1 MKKIN
6 KIIGVGKFKNFIAKG
21 DIAFK
26 KLNLIYAENAMGKS
40 TLTNIFRSLSKNDP
54 KYILTKTDDDNYRVE
69 VLKDDNSNYIFYKK
83 AWKNLDDNI
92 IDKIEIY
99 DKVFIENNI
108 HSGFIVNSDHKKRL
122 TKFIIGE
129 NLILEN
135 NKIEEIKKNI
145 GDLKIE
151 LKNLFENKIKNPA
164 IKLNITFQDFEEFKN
179 LDISGVVNLDNINN
193 QILEIENNIE
203 NIKNKNYILNK
214 EDIPYLKF
222 NEYRPI
228 GIDDFK
234 NILEATIENIEKSS
248 ENKLK
253 EHLENFNKKIDKN
266 WLYIGFYAIN
276 DNSKCPFCGSDVNGN
291 QLIKSYQDCFNLEY
305 NTFKKSLLNYK
316 NFGQN
321 VKIGFI
327 NINSLVTK
335 IQYYYDTFWNKYLKL
350 ESLENLTFKEY
361 LQNKITFDFMNIN
374 SIDKIVEIIN
384 NLYNLKEKSL
394 LDRISSERI
403 LELDDLYKKYIISYD
418 IINKIIKD
426 FYEKVINFKKSLN
439 SNVNINEEKNKLMKL
454 KQKKYKYCIENN
466 LNFEN
471 NMDIIRSNDLEE
483 ILNKNKEII
492 NLSNYLPEL
501 RNNLSQNIQNTIITY
516 KDDIND
522 ILKKFNTSF
531 KILLDDKLKFN
542 TSEPT
547 SELSIKIGEKNITQ
561 NNKNLDI
568 YEKETIGNALSEGDK
583 TSLAFAFFIAKLK
596 HDKNLNK
603 KIIIFDDPMCSLDK
617 SRKIE
622 TINQIKYIFDKAKS
636 VFILSHDSYFLED
649 VLKNVNTKNNKIL
662 HIFMNGNNGS
672 NIKEFDLKKE
682 NQSSYFKSYYILK
695 EFLDKNEDLCERNND
710 IAKNIRIYLEGLLR
724 RIYPDKFNITNSW
737 LGDFI
742 PKIKEDKLFSE
753 DNIKELEEIKNFS
766 KRFHHDDSNE
776 NQKVDFTE
784 LSGFVRRTLNFVN
797 KITETRIINKNQE
810 Q

>member
-1 MKKIN
+1 
-6 KIIGVGKFKNFIAKG
+6 
-21 DIAFK
+21 
-26 KLNLIYAENAMGKS
+26 
-40 TLTNIFRSLSKNDP
+40 
-54 KYILTKTDDDNYRVE
+54 
-69 VLKDDNSNYIFYKK
+69 
-83 AWKNLDDNI
+83 
-92 IDKIEIY
+92 
-99 DKVFIENNI
+99 
-108 HSGFIVNSDHKKRL
+108 
-122 TKFIIGE
+122 
-129 NLILEN
+129 
-135 NKIEEIKKNI
+135 
-145 GDLKIE
+145 
-151 LKNLFENKIKNPA
+151 
-164 IKLNITFQDFEEFKN
+164 
-179 LDISGVVNLDNINN
+179 
-193 QILEIENNIE
+193 
-203 NIKNKNYILNK
+203 
-214 EDIPYLKF
+214 
-222 NEYRPI
+222 
-228 GIDDFK
+228 
-234 NILEATIENIEKSS
+234 
-248 ENKLK
+248 
-253 EHLENFNKKIDKN
+253 
-266 WLYIGFYAIN
+266 
-276 DNSKCPFCGSDVNGN
+276 
-291 QLIKSYQDCFNLEY
+291 
-305 NTFKKSLLNYK
+305 
-316 NFGQN
+316 
-321 VKIGFI
+321 
-327 NINSLVTK
+327 
-335 IQYYYDTFWNKYLKL
+335 
-350 ESLENLTFKEY
+350 
-361 LQNKITFDFMNIN
+361 
-374 SIDKIVEIIN
+374 
-384 NLYNLKEKSL
+384 
-394 LDRISSERI
+394 
-403 LELDDLYKKYIISYD
+403 
-418 IINKIIKD
+418 
-426 FYEKVINFKKSLN
+426 
-439 SNVNINEEKNKLMKL
+439 MKL

-766 KRFHHDDSNE
+766 KRFHHDDLNE
-776 NQKVDFTE
+776 NQKVNFTE